1 MNKLLNKLQYK
12 FGKIC
17 IPNMMLY
24 IVIAIGAAF
33 IVDLLVPNISLYYY
47 MYFDRELILAGQW
60 WRVITWIFMY
70 DSSNIFFLALSLYF
84 YYFIG
89 TGLEHRWGSFKFNL
103 YYLFGILF
111 TVAGGFISGFTT
123 NVWLNYSLF
132 FAFAALYPDMQV
144 RLFFFIP
151 IKIKWLA
158 LLDLVYFVVFLVI
171 GTMYDRVAILVSML
185 NFFLFFYEDFFKMIK
200 NQIYY
205 FKHRNKYKN
214 NRY

>member
-1 MNKLLNKLQYK
+1 MNKLLNKLEYK
-12 FGKIC
+12 FGKIR
-17 IPNMMLY
+17 IPNLMLY
-24 IVIAIGAAF
+24 IVIAIGAAY
-33 IVDLLVPNISLYYY
+33 IVDLLVPNISLSYY

-60 WRVITWIFMY
+60 WRVITWVFMY
-70 DSSNIFFLALSLYF
+70 NNTNIFFLLISLYF

-89 TGLEHRWGSFKFNL
+89 TGLEHRWGSFKFNV

-158 LLDLVYFVVFLVI
+158 LLDLVYFVIFLVI
-171 GTMYDRVAILVSML
+171 GTMYDRIAILVSML
-185 NFFLFFYEDFFKMIK
+185 NFFLFFYEDFYKMIK

>member
-1 MNKLLNKLQYK
+1 MNKLLNKLEYK
-12 FGKIC
+12 FGKIR
-17 IPNMMLY
+17 IPNLMLY
-24 IVIAIGAAF
+24 IVIAIGAAY
-33 IVDLLVPNISLYYY
+33 IVDLLVPNISLSYY

-60 WRVITWIFMY
+60 WRVITWVFMY
-70 DSSNIFFLALSLYF
+70 NNTNIFFLLISLYF

-89 TGLEHRWGSFKFNL
+89 TGLEHRWGSFKFNV
-103 YYLFGILF
+103 YYLFGMLF

-158 LLDLVYFVVFLVI
+158 LLDLVYFVIFLVI
-171 GTMYDRVAILVSML
+171 GTMYDRIAILVSML
-185 NFFLFFYEDFFKMIK
+185 NFFLFFYEDFYKMIK